1 LSIGNRIQV
10 IQPAKEYHFK
20 YKGCYFTTNAT
31 TPEHIDSLENFEI
44 RDNDVFLVTYPK
56 SGTIWTQNILS
67 LIYHEGHRNGVE
79 NIDLMD
85 RVPWLEY
92 NVRHMDYQR
101 CPSPRLFASHLPYF
115 LVPRE
120 LRNRRGTVIYV
131 ARNPK
136 DALVS
141 YFHFSKILT
150 DMEDEPDFGKFME
163 RFLAGKGK
171 NNFLFYSQSLLPF
184 LPFICFVPS
193 SYEMASF

>member
-1 LSIGNRIQV
+1 RFTPLKPSLIHSL
-10 IQPAKEYHFK
+10 YHFK

-56 SGTIWTQNILS
+56 S
-67 LIYHEGHRNGVE
+67 GHRNGVE

-115 LVPRE
+115 L
-120 LRNRRGTVIYV
+120 VIYV

-184 LPFICFVPS
+184 LPFS
-193 SYEMASF
+193 N